1 MNLNKE
7 FLKRAASSAIVVLTT
22 GILVGPLE
30 ISKSTPVR
38 SDKATAGVTTV
49 IAKTVEVKEDTEKTA
64 SVITASSDKSLQAE
78 TVSSEA
84 QDPVNDLWINKLM
97 TNELALNVRSAASE
111 EGDIVGRLHQG
122 DLADIVS
129 IQDGWYQITSG
140 TVSGFVKA
148 EYAVTGQEAEALANS
163 IGSENLGTAETAEEI
178 ALNEK
183 AWAEAQAK
191 KEAEAKAAAEK
202 AAAKKAASSSSSSAD
217 STGASSQTQG
227 SSAYQTNTSADDVTL
242 MAAIIQ
248 LEAGNEP
255 YEGQVAVG
263 SVIVNRLNRGYAST
277 IKGVIFQKGQFYSS
291 SSTRLASVLSKG
303 VKSSC
308 LSAAQEAL
316 AGRDEVG
323 GRTQFRPVS
332 SGKSG
337 LVIGHHVFF

>member
-1 MNLNKE
+1 MNLNKM
-7 FLKRAASSAIVVLTT
+7 FLKRAASSAVVIFAT
-22 GILVGPLE
+22 GILLGSLDM
-30 ISKSTPVR
+30 SKTKSIR
-38 SDKATAGVTTV
+38 SHKTTAGVTAE
-49 IAKTVEVKEDTEKTA
+49 IAKTIEVKEDTEKSSSA
-64 SVITASSDKSLQAE
+64 LTASSNDSSQAE
-78 TVSSEA
+78 ITADSVVQEV
-84 QDPVNDLWINKLM
+84 DPWANKLM
-97 TNELALNVRSAASE
+97 TNELALNVRSTASE
-111 EGDIVGRLHQG
+111 EGEIVGRLHKG
-122 DLADIVS
+122 DLADIIS
-129 IQDGWYQITSG
+129 SQDGWYQISSG

-148 EYAVTGQEAEALANS
+148 EYAVTGQGAEELADS

-178 ALNEK
+178 AANEK
-183 AWAEAQAK
+183 AWEEAKAK
-191 KEAEAKAAAEK
+191 KEAEAKAAYEK
-202 AAAKKAASSSSSSAD
+202 AAAAK
-217 STGASSQTQG
+217 ASSQAAVSLSQEKT

-263 SVIVNRLNRGYAST
+263 SVIMNRLRRGYAST
-277 IKGVIFQKGQFYSS
+277 IQGVIFQKGQFYSS
-291 SSTRLASVLSKG
+291 SSTRLSNVLSKG

-308 LSAAQEAL
+308 ISAAQEAL